1 MALMDR
7 VRAFMAPPLA
17 RICQVGL
24 ALAFVCGLA
33 ACGSQPDLASAARLV
48 DVETGW
54 FDAGVTED
62 GKNKLVPSV
71 TLRIQNTGDRPISS
85 TQLNLI
91 FKRVVDEEEFTT
103 AFVRGVGSDGLD
115 PGQTTPPIVVRTQ
128 QGYTGEQPRLQ
139 MLSNSQ
145 FVDFKVEVFG
155 KQGSAN
161 WVKLGEFPIA
171 RQLLTE

>member
-1 MALMDR
+1 MDGVR
-7 VRAFMAPPLA
+7 VPQWVLPRRL
-17 RICQVGL
+17 GGLGLTL
-24 ALAFVCGLA
+24 ALAVGILAGCGRTA
-33 ACGSQPDLASAARLV
+33 DLATAARLV

-71 TLRIQNTGDRPISS
+71 SLRIQNTGEAPIGS

-91 FKRVVDEEEFTT
+91 FKRVIDQDEWTT
-103 AFVRGVGSDGLD
+103 AFVRGIGSEGLP
-115 PGQTTPPIVVRTQ
+115 PGETSPPIVIRAQ

-139 MLSNSQ
+139 MLTNSQ
-145 FVDFKVEVFG
+145 FVDFKVEIFG
-155 KQGSAN
+155 KQGSAT
-161 WVKLGEFPIA
+161 WVKLGEYPIA